1 MRQEDAGTA
10 SGQPARTA
18 FVHEWLSTYGGSEQ
32 VLRAM
37 LAIFP
42 DAPVHALVDFMPAPD
57 RAFLD
62 GHPVRTTFIQN
73 LPGARRRFR
82 LYLPLMPLAIEQLD
96 VSGYDLVVSSSHA
109 VAKGIITGP
118 DQLHVSYVHSPMRY
132 AWDLQHQYLRESSLD
147 RGLRSWMARATL
159 HYLRTWDVR
168 TANGVDAFLAN
179 SEFIAR
185 RIRKVYRR
193 DATVVYP
200 PVDVDRFTLSDR
212 KESFYLTTSR
222 LVPYKRIDL
231 IVEAFRDMP
240 DRRLVVVGTGP
251 EIRRLERL
259 ATRNVELL
267 GFQPFERVL
276 DLTQRARAFIFA
288 SLEDFGI
295 APVEAQACGTPVIA
309 YGRGGSVET
318 VRGLPHTAPTGLF
331 FDRQTPD
338 AIVNAVKEFE
348 ANEDRF
354 EPAAA
359 RRNAERF
366 SPSAFEDAFLTALQ
380 RAREAF
386 RA

>member
-318 VRGLPHTAPTGLF
+318 VRGLHHTSPTGLF

-354 EPAAA
+354 EPGAA